1 MRLASVLALFLPVI
15 TYANSLVGRDS
26 ACGTYLCVNSMIQ
39 EPSGNPVCER
49 SSTILW
55 QLQRLNVSPV
65 EIAVLLEPVGWVAM

>member
-26 ACGTYLCVNSMIQ
+26 ACGTYLCVMIR

-49 SSTILW
+49 SSIILW